1 MATAFP
7 QALAVGR
14 AAIRDARA
22 AQSVE
27 VTPEVGVEQPVDDR
41 IETHGAEGHQH
52 AAGVNQG
59 KVAVLKDLRKKGR
72 GTKKVR

>member
-7 QALAVGR
+7 QTLAVGR
-14 AAIRDARA
+14 AAIRDAPA

-41 IETHGAEGHQH
+41 IETHGAVGLQH

-59 KVAVLKDLRKKGR
+59 KVAVLKDLRKKVGGQR
-72 GTKKVR
+72 R